1 MKKLTALFLSFVML
15 FVFATGAQAQAA
27 TPSVPIMLGEKQ
39 LTFDNGQPFFENAT
53 TLIPVK
59 PFLEGLD
66 YELSWEAETSTLY
79 ASKGEL
85 SFALRRDNNQ
95 AMANDEA
102 HQLTVAPKIVN
113 GTLYAPLRFLAENAG
128 YRVGWDAKNRAA
140 ALEQQDS
147 KGFFWKVEKDGSV
160 VYLLGSI
167 HVGSDD
173 LYPMRPDLNVAY
185 ANSDHLVVEV
195 NTVAPMDEEE
205 MADIQK
211 KYMLYDDSTTLADH
225 IDATTYAKL
234 QDILKELGAPETAY
248 DSFKAWL
255 VYSRLVLIKSQLNG
269 YEGGLGI
276 DTYFLQKALATGKS
290 VLELESH
297 DSQFSMLNNFSDE
310 LIASLLKETVETF
323 HQPDNSAE
331 TMADVFRTN
340 SIEPMVNVWLAGDEA
355 ALTES
360 TEAMKE
366 TPEYYKAVIK
376 DRNVGMI
383 EKIEGYLD
391 NENKE
396 TYFVVVGA
404 GHMLGEDGIV
414 TKLKEKGYTITRL

>member
-1 MKKLTALFLSFVML
+1 MKKLTALLLSFVML

-27 TPSVPIMLGEKQ
+27 APSVNIMLGEKQ

-59 PFLEGLD
+59 SFLEGLD
-66 YELSWEAETSTLY
+66 YKLSWEAETSTLH

-167 HVGSDD
+167 HHGNDKM
-173 LYPMRPDLNVAY
+173 YPMRPEMNVAY
-185 ANSDHLVVEV
+185 ANSDYLVVEA
-195 NTVAPMDEEE
+195 NIAAPMDKQKIAE
-205 MADIQK
+205 MQK
-211 KYMLYDDSTTLADH
+211 KYMLYDDNTTLADH
-225 IDATTYAKL
+225 IDAKTYAKL
-234 QDILKELGAPETAY
+234 QDILKENGAPETAY
-248 DSFKAWL
+248 DPLKAWAAYLNL
-255 VYSRLVLIKSQLNG
+255 VSLKSALEG
-269 YEGGLGI
+269 YGGGLGV
-276 DTYFLQKALATGKS
+276 DMYFLQKALATGKS
-290 VLELESH
+290 ILEMESH
-297 DSQFSMLNNFSDE
+297 DFQYSMLNNFSDE
-310 LIASLLKETVETF
+310 LTASLVKQTVEIF
-323 HQPDNSAE
+323 YQPDNSVE
-331 TMADVFRTN
+331 TMAD
-340 SIEPMVNVWLAGDEA
+340 VWLAGDEA
-355 ALTES
+355 ALMTEL
-360 TEAMKE
+360 TGMKE
-366 TPEYYKAVIK
+366 IPEFYKAVVK

-383 EKIEGYLD
+383 EKIEGYLGD
-391 NENKE
+391 ENKE
-396 TYFVVVGA
+396 TYFVIA
-404 GHMLGEDGIV
+404 GYFHMLGEDGIV